1 MGRTRNLLAYSAA
14 VAIAIIIL
22 AAAGMAGAGALE
34 KKITEK
40 EAGDVRALAIAT
52 EAKIST
58 VASLME
64 ATGRTPQVAGAPYA
78 SQITAESKGVPQD
91 VDVEKRQVAQSVLSS
106 SQDVE
111 AVAFIL
117 PNGEMY

>member
-1 MGRTRNLLAYSAA
+1 
-14 VAIAIIIL
+14 
-22 AAAGMAGAGALE
+22 MAGAGALE

-52 EAKIST
+52 EAKIAA

-64 ATGRTPQVAGAPYA
+64 AAGKTTQMAVGAPYA
-78 SQITAESKGVPQD
+78 SQITAESKGVPQGAD
-91 VDVEKRQVAQSVLSS
+91 IEKRQVAQSVLSS

-111 AVAFIL
+111 AVVFIL
-117 PNGEMY
+117 PNGEVYI